1 MEPRPGCGPSAAS
14 RTLSRTVQ
22 REGSFRRPTATT
34 PAPDRPRLRDLFD
47 GAACLGRG
55 LGIFVTT
62 PGFWVIGLLP
72 ALLALLVLIGLLV
85 AFLLALPGAVA
96 ALTPFAAGWS
106 PADRDAFRLL
116 IGAVLVVSAVW
127 LAMVSYTALAITI
140 GQPFYETI
148 ARRVEARAGM
158 LPVERRLPL
167 WRAVGRAVRDGILL
181 VTLTAG
187 LSLTLL
193 LLGFLP
199 VVGQTAVPVLGA
211 CITGFFLSVELTS
224 IALERRGL
232 GLGERLR
239 LLWRRRLLAI
249 GFGVAVFLLFL
260 VPLGALLGMPGAVAG
275 GTLLARR
282 LAPAA

>member
-1 MEPRPGCGPSAAS
+1 MVTAPAS
-14 RTLSRTVQ
+14 
-22 REGSFRRPTATT
+22 
-34 PAPDRPRLRDLFD
+34 DRPRLRNVVE

-55 LGIFVTT
+55 LWIFVTT
-62 PGFWVIGLLP
+62 PGLWVIGLLP
-72 ALLALLVLIGLLV
+72 AMLALVVLIGLLLTL
-85 AFLLALPGAVA
+85 LLALPGAVA
-96 ALTPFAAGWS
+96 ALTPFAAGWHS
-106 PADRDAFRLL
+106 ADRNALRLL
-116 IGAVLVVSAVW
+116 IGAVLVISAVW
-127 LAMVSYTALAITI
+127 LAMVFYTALAVTI

-148 ARRVEARAGM
+148 AKRVEARAGTV
-158 LPVERRLPL
+158 PVEHRLPW
-167 WRAVGRAVRDGILL
+167 WRSVGRAARDGILL

-187 LSLTLL
+187 LSLTLF

-211 CITGFFLSVELTS
+211 CITGFLLSVELTS
-224 IALERRGL
+224 TTLERQGL

-249 GFGVAVFLLFL
+249 GFGVAVFVLFL

>member
-1 MEPRPGCGPSAAS
+1 M
-14 RTLSRTVQ
+14 Q
-22 REGSFRRPTATT
+22 REGSFRTPTATA
-34 PAPDRPRLRDLFD
+34 PAPDRPRLRDVLD

-55 LGIFVTT
+55 LRIFVTT

-72 ALLALLVLIGLLV
+72 AMLALVVLIGLLV
-85 AFLLALPGAVA
+85 ALLLTLPGAVA
-96 ALTPFAAGWS
+96 ALTPFAAGWR
-106 PADRDAFRLL
+106 PGDRDALRLL
-116 IGAVLVVSAVW
+116 IEAVFVVSAVW
-127 LAMVSYTALAITI
+127 LAVVSYTALAITF

-148 ARRVEARAGM
+148 ARRVEARAGTV
-158 LPVERRLPL
+158 PVEHRLPW

-187 LSLTLL
+187 LSLTLF
-193 LLGFLP
+193 LLGFIP

-224 IALERRGL
+224 IALERKGL
-232 GLGERLR
+232 GLRERLR

-249 GFGVAVFLLFL
+249 GFGVAVLLLFL

>member
-1 MEPRPGCGPSAAS
+1 M
-14 RTLSRTVQ
+14 
-22 REGSFRRPTATT
+22 
-34 PAPDRPRLRDLFD
+34 
-47 GAACLGRG
+47 
-55 LGIFVTT
+55 TT
-62 PGFWVIGLLP
+62 PGLWAIGLLP
-72 ALLALLVLIGLLV
+72 ALLALVVLIGLLV
-85 AFLLALPGAVA
+85 ALLFALPGAVA
-96 ALTPFAAGWS
+96 GLTPFAAGWR
-106 PADRDAFRLL
+106 PADRDALRLL

-148 ARRVEARAGM
+148 ARRVEARAGTV
-158 LPVERRLPL
+158 PVGRRLPW
-167 WRAVGRAVRDGILL
+167 WRAVGRSVRDGILL

-199 VVGQTAVPVLGA
+199 LVGQTAVPVLGA

-224 IALERRGL
+224 IALERRGF
-232 GLGERLR
+232 GLGDRLR